1 VSWLVIDAGNTAVKW
16 AVGDRNLRRFLGV
29 GIAAHG
35 ATDALD
41 QRLAAAWRGQRVS
54 SVYATSV
61 ANEAVMHA
69 IDQAA
74 GDCFGVAVTW
84 FGSQR
89 HFEGHGVSGGVALI
103 NGYREPEQL
112 GADRWH
118 ALIAGCALHP
128 GESLVIASA
137 GTATTVDCVRATP
150 DAAAV
155 FVGGVIAP
163 GVRLM
168 RQSLAQGTAR
178 LPLAEAGAALS
189 VHATETAGAIA
200 SGVHFAQVGLVENVA
215 RAFATELV
223 QAGKPAPHLL
233 LTGGGA
239 QALVAPLTRA
249 LRARGVVAAVVLEN
263 NLVLRGIAL
272 RARAE
277 HVRAIEQRA
286 VLAMRERGMPEP
298 VQAAAPDKAPSLAM
312 KPESGAAPTG
322 SPVGAEPL
330 PEGVT
335 AAAAAAAPTP

>member
-1 VSWLVIDAGNTAVKW
+1 MSWLVIDAGNTAVKW
-16 AVGDRNLRRFLGV
+16 AVGDRQLRRFMGV
-29 GIAAHG
+29 GVAAHG
-35 ATDALD
+35 TVDGLD

-54 SVYATSV
+54 SVFATSV
-61 ANEAVMHA
+61 TNEAVMRA
-69 IDQAA
+69 IDQAV
-74 GDCFGVAVTW
+74 GDCCGVAVTW
-84 FGSQR
+84 YRSQR
-89 HFEGHGVSGGVALI
+89 HFEGHGVSRGVALI

-163 GVRLM
+163 GARLM
-168 RQSLAQGTAR
+168 RESLAQGTAR
-178 LPLAEAGAALS
+178 LPLAETEAAPS
-189 VHATETAGAIA
+189 VHATGTAEAIA
-200 SGVHFAQVGLVENVA
+200 GGVHFAQVGLIENVA

-223 QAGKPAPHLL
+223 QAGRPPPQLL
-233 LTGGGA
+233 LTCGGA

-249 LRARGVVAAVVLEN
+249 LCARGVVAAVEHEQ

-272 RARAE
+272 RAQAE

-286 VLAMRERGMPEP
+286 VLALRERG
-298 VQAAAPDKAPSLAM
+298 A
-312 KPESGAAPTG
+312 
-322 SPVGAEPL
+322 AEPA
-330 PEGVT
+330 T
-335 AAAAAAAPTP
+335 

>member
-1 VSWLVIDAGNTAVKW
+1 MSWLVIDAGNTAVKW
-16 AVGDRNLRRFLGV
+16 AVGDRNMRRFMGV

-35 ATDALD
+35 AIDGLD
-41 QRLAAAWRGQRVS
+41 QRLAAAWRGQQVS

-61 ANEAVMHA
+61 TNEAVMRA
-69 IDQAA
+69 IDDAA
-74 GDCFGVAVTW
+74 RSCFGVSVIW
-84 FGSQR
+84 YRSQR
-89 HFEGHGVSGGVALI
+89 HFEGHGASGGVALI

-168 RQSLAQGTAR
+168 RESLAQGTAR
-178 LPLAEAGAALS
+178 LPLARTDAAALS
-189 VHATETAGAIA
+189 VHATGTTEAIA
-200 SGVHFAQVGLVENVA
+200 SGVHFAQVGLIENVA

-223 QAGKPAPHLL
+223 QAGKTPPHLL

-249 LRARGVVAAVVLEN
+249 LRARGVVTTVALEQ

-272 RARAE
+272 RAQAE
-277 HVRAIEQRA
+277 YVRAIEQRA
-286 VLAMRERGMPEP
+286 VHALRERGVVEPPAADASRARPQSAAASEDNATPMPE
-298 VQAAAPDKAPSLAM
+298 
-312 KPESGAAPTG
+312 GAITPAHG
-322 SPVGAEPL
+322 STVHG
-330 PEGVT
+330 
-335 AAAAAAAPTP
+335 

>member
-1 VSWLVIDAGNTAVKW
+1 MSWLVIDAGNTAVKW
-16 AVGDRNLRRFLGV
+16 AVGDRDLRHFMGV

-35 ATDALD
+35 AIDGLD
-41 QRLAAAWRGQRVS
+41 QRLAAAWHGQRVS

-61 ANEAVMHA
+61 ASEAVMRA
-69 IDQAA
+69 IDQAS

-84 FGSQR
+84 FDSQR
-89 HFEGHGVSGGVALI
+89 HFEGHGVSRGVALI

-128 GESLVIASA
+128 SESLVIASA
-137 GTATTVDCVRATP
+137 GTATTVDCVRSAP

-178 LPLAEAGAALS
+178 LPLAEAGAVVS

-200 SGVHFAQVGLVENVA
+200 SGVHFAQVGLIETVA
-215 RAFATELV
+215 RSFATELE

-239 QALVAPLTRA
+239 QALVAPLTHA
-249 LRARGVVAAVVLEN
+249 LRARGVLAAVVLEQ

-277 HVRAIEQRA
+277 HVHAVEQRA
-286 VLAMRERGMPEP
+286 VLAMREHEMPAP
-298 VQAAAPDKAPSLAM
+298 VQAAAPDRAPSLAM
-312 KPESGAAPTG
+312 NPGFGAAPTG
-322 SPVGAEPL
+322 SPTGVEPM
-330 PEGVT
+330 PVGVT
-335 AAAAAAAPTP
+335 AAAAPPTP

>member
-1 VSWLVIDAGNTAVKW
+1 MSWLVIDAGNTAVKW
-16 AVGDRNLRRFLGV
+16 AVGDRNMRRFMGV

-35 ATDALD
+35 AIDGLD
-41 QRLAAAWRGQRVS
+41 QRLAAAWRGQQVS

-61 ANEAVMHA
+61 TNEAVMRA
-69 IDQAA
+69 IDDAA
-74 GDCFGVAVTW
+74 RSCFGVSVTW
-84 FGSQR
+84 YRSQR
-89 HFEGHGVSGGVALI
+89 HFEGHGASGGVALI

-168 RQSLAQGTAR
+168 RESLAQGTAR
-178 LPLAEAGAALS
+178 LPLARTETAARS
-189 VHATETAGAIA
+189 VHATSTAEAIA
-200 SGVHFAQVGLVENVA
+200 GGVHFAQVGLIENVA

-223 QAGKPAPHLL
+223 QADKPPPHLL
-233 LTGGGA
+233 LTGGGG

-249 LRARGVVAAVVLEN
+249 LRARGVVATVALEQ

-272 RARAE
+272 RAQAE

-286 VLAMRERGMPEP
+286 VHALRERGVVEP
-298 VQAAAPDKAPSLAM
+298 AAADASRALPASAAAP
-312 KPESGAAPTG
+312 AADAT
-322 SPVGAEPL
+322 PVPAGTT
-330 PEGVT
+330 VT
-335 AAAAAAAPTP
+335 AAHGSTVHG